1 MQNASSNPAPMERHG
16 NIEPVELSESEFR
29 QAIMDNPWV
38 IVDFWA
44 PWCGP
49 CRGFAPVF
57 AQCAAQ
63 HPDVFFARINVDKS
77 PDLVRHL
84 LIRSIPT
91 VMAFSGGRPIETH
104 TGALSPSALERAV
117 NTLIAYTKPNTSRP
131 TL

>member
-1 MQNASSNPAPMERHG
+1 MQNASSNRARAKRHG

-29 QAIMDNPWV
+29 QTIMDNPLV

-57 AQCAAQ
+57 AQSAAQ
-63 HPDVFFARINVDKS
+63 HPDVLFAKVNVDKS
-77 PDLVRHL
+77 QDLVRHL
-84 LIRSIPT
+84 MIRSIPT

-104 TGALSPSALERAV
+104 TGALSSSALERAV
-117 NTLIAYTKPNTSRP
+117 NTLIAYKRP
-131 TL
+131 

>member
-1 MQNASSNPAPMERHG
+1 MQHARSKPALMERRG
-16 NIEPVELSESEFR
+16 NLEPVELSESEFR
-29 QAIMDNPWV
+29 QVIVDNPWV

-57 AQCAAQ
+57 AHSATQ
-63 HPDVFFARINVDKS
+63 HPDVFFAKINVDKS

-91 VMAFSGGRPIETH
+91 IMAFSGGRPIETH
-104 TGALSPSALERAV
+104 TGALSSSALERAV
-117 NTLIAYTKPNTSRP
+117 NTLIAYNRS
-131 TL
+131 

>member
-1 MQNASSNPAPMERHG
+1 MQNASSNPTLTERHG
-16 NIEPVELSESEFR
+16 DIEPVELSESEFR
-29 QAIMDNPWV
+29 QAISDNPRV

-57 AQCAAQ
+57 AQSAEQ
-63 HPDVFFARINVDKS
+63 HPDVLFAKVNIDKS

-84 LIRSIPT
+84 MIRSIPT

-104 TGALSPSALERAV
+104 TGALSSSALERAV
-117 NTLIAYTKPNTSRP
+117 NTLIAYNRS
-131 TL
+131 